1 MSLALLIIAIIL
13 LFLLRV
19 PMAFAILG
27 PSVVYF
33 LVEGYTTHLA
43 IRLVMQG
50 IDSWPLLAVPL
61 FILVGIV
68 ATRTEIADRL
78 YDAAVLFLGPL
89 RAGLAYVNIAVSLG
103 FSWMSGASLADAA
116 GLGAIEVNHMRKK
129 GYPAEFSV
137 GLSASSALISPIMP
151 PSIPAVVFA
160 SVAAVSTGALF
171 AAAVIPAF
179 LMTFALV
186 VLVWI
191 WARRRPDLVGEPYNR
206 SAVRRAAIRALPPMG
221 APVIILGGILGGY
234 FTPTEAAGV
243 GALYMLLLALSYRT
257 LKPRDIAMIFRDT
270 AVITAQIMLI
280 IGASALLSWILAR
293 EQVPQKV
300 AETLVGLTENPV
312 IFLLI
317 VNVLLIFLGML
328 LEPTSALIIVTPIL
342 LPVAVSF
349 GVDPLQLGSIII
361 FNLMIGLMTPPM
373 GGVVF
378 VLSSVTEIPLERVFK
393 GAAIYL
399 PAMLIVLLLITYVPA
414 LTLWLPRLIGL

>member
-1 MSLALLIIAIIL
+1 MILAFLIIAIIT

-33 LVEGYTTHLA
+33 IIEGNTPHLA

-78 YDAAVLFLGPL
+78 YDAAVLLLGPL

-171 AAAVIPAF
+171 AAAVLPAF
-179 LMTFALV
+179 IMTVALV
-186 VLVWI
+186 VLVFI
-191 WARRRPDLVGEPYNR
+191 WSRRRPDLVGEAYDW
-206 SAVRRAAIRALPPMG
+206 SEVRRAVLRALPPMG

-257 LKPRDIAMIFRDT
+257 LKLRDVAIIFRDT

-293 EQVPQKV
+293 EQVPMKV
-300 AETLVGLTENPV
+300 AEGIVGLTDNPWV
-312 IFLLI
+312 FLLI
-317 VNVLLIFLGML
+317 INVALIFLGML

-342 LPVAVSF
+342 LPVALQF
-349 GVDPLQLGSIII
+349 GIDPLQLGSIII

-373 GGVVF
+373 GGVIF
-378 VLSSVTEIPLERVFK
+378 VLSSVTGIPIERVFK

-399 PAMLIVLLLITYVPA
+399 PAMVITLLLITYIPA
-414 LTLWLPRLIGL
+414 ITLWLPKAIGL